1 MPRKIGVAVVGL
13 DHWYTAFPAMA
24 EAGKRR
30 DTHLV
35 AIADKSRRRLS
46 EAAAKHP
53 ADQVTT
59 DFDEALA
66 DPRVDLVCSLVNTRD
81 NVKVVRQALKAGK
94 HVACVKPMAM
104 TLRQADALI
113 QLAEQQGRVLYS
125 FDLLGRQRAEGELKS
140 LIKRGGIGQPLTVYQ
155 TLAGGLPKAWPNSKN
170 PGWWTDPELVPVGA
184 WADHAI
190 YTIDM
195 LRFLF
200 GAEVETV
207 HAEIGNRRYK
217 KLGVEDYG
225 VATLRFTNGVVAVIE
240 DTWASDHGGS
250 WTKII
255 GTKGM
260 IHMDPAAF
268 SDPVVVVTA
277 RGRRTLKPRGF
288 DILRDAVSLVRA
300 GKSKPSP
307 ARESRKNLAICF
319 AAYRSAK
326 TGRYTAPS

>member
-35 AIADKSRRRLS
+35 AIADKSPRRLS
-46 EAAAKHP
+46 EAAAKNP

-59 DFDEALA
+59 DFDEVLSN
-66 DPRVDLVCSLVNTRD
+66 PQVDLVCSLVNTRD

-104 TLRQADALI
+104 TLRQVDSLI
-113 QLAEQQGRVLYS
+113 QLAEEQRRVLYS

-155 TLAGGLPKAWPNSKN
+155 TLAGGLPKAWPDSKH
-170 PGWWTDPELVPVGA
+170 PGWWTDPARAPVGA

-195 LRFLF
+195 LRFLLD
-200 GAEVETV
+200 AEVEAV
-207 HAEIGNRRYK
+207 HAEIENRRYK

-225 VATLRFTNGVVAVIE
+225 VATLRFTNGVVAVVE
-240 DTWASDHGGS
+240 DTWASDQGGH

-288 DILRDAVSLVRA
+288 DILRDAVALVRA
-300 GKSKPSP
+300 GKAKPSP
-307 ARESRKNLAICF
+307 ARESRKNLATCF

-326 TGRYTAPS
+326 VGRYIKPS